1 MLSCMDQPV
10 PFLCLQ
16 HSSDLRTVL
25 WAKPSLGNYLWNQEI
40 ITLLCLTDCM
50 SLFVREVV
58 YLLAS
63 QTLKLPI
70 CLEISSIL
78 SDTKWSLSEG
88 LLSNFLLDE
97 DTVFKVPETPQCL
110 LTKRFLKDLAW
121 GSWLVYLEMCQ
132 GLWPCVTVGPVDV
145 EILGLYLSY
154 PSKSPAGHTL
164 LNMYTPFQH
173 SIAI

>member
-16 HSSDLRTVL
+16 HSSEFLLGSVL
-25 WAKPSLGNYLWNQEI
+25 WAKPSLGNYLWNQELI
-40 ITLLCLTDCM
+40 ILLCLTDCM

-110 LTKRFLKDLAW
+110 LTKRFLRDLVW
-121 GSWLVYLEMCQ
+121 ESLVSVSW
-132 GLWPCVTVGPVDV
+132 DV
-145 EILGLYLSY
+145 PRSLTLCDSSSCRCGDSRTLSKL
-154 PSKSPAGHTL
+154 P
-164 LNMYTPFQH
+164 
-173 SIAI
+173 

>member
-1 MLSCMDQPV
+1 MIEKLACIDQPV

-16 HSSDLRTVL
+16 HSSEFLLGSVL
-25 WAKPSLGNYLWNQEI
+25 WAKPSLGNYLWNQELI
-40 ITLLCLTDCM
+40 ILLCLTDCI
-50 SLFVREVV
+50 SFLVREVV

-110 LTKRFLKDLAW
+110 LTKRFLGDLVW
-121 GSWLVYLEMCQ
+121 GSLVSVS
-132 GLWPCVTVGPVDV
+132 WDV
-145 EILGLYLSY
+145 PRSLTFCDSWSCRCGDSRTLSKL
-154 PSKSPAGHTL
+154 P
-164 LNMYTPFQH
+164 
-173 SIAI
+173 